1 MKRLLACMLLA
12 IGLSGPA
19 ALLAD
24 SEPRQLLA
32 RSVSAA
38 APLQLS
44 SQDRAWLQQ
53 RQYLVLGSSR
63 PDYPPFELNASL
75 RDYEGIS
82 ADYAGIIAEQLGI
95 NVEVRRF
102 DNRHEAIA
110 ALREGSIDL
119 LGSSNAFEAADAQLD
134 LSTPYADDMPVIVT
148 REGTSL
154 KNTPDLAGLRLAM
167 VDHYLPASTV
177 RNLYPKAQL
186 SLYRSTLA
194 GLAAVDLGE
203 ADAYLGDAIS
213 TDFTIGKSY
222 QGTLRIDHFC
232 QVPAGAFAFA
242 LASDNPRLRRLVDMA
257 LARITDSE
265 RLNILRRWSS
275 GHTSLL
281 LQRHLTALSKE
292 EEAWIAAHPNINVLV
307 NTSLAPLTFNDAEHR
322 PTGITLDLLKQISLR
337 TGLHFSAVESDS
349 AQAMVER
356 LARGDA
362 QMIGALG
369 YGADRAK
376 QLRYTRP
383 YLVSPRVLV
392 ARSDSTSRH
401 RPRRWMASASPWY
414 AARRSGRCCN
424 NATRR
429 PGWWKWTTRSV
440 SWRPWPV
447 GLPTLPLAA
456 ISMPPTTSAM
466 SSRAACASPACW
478 TTTRPLP
485 LSPWPRTSRSYRPSS
500 TRHC

>member
-44 SQDRAWLQQ
+44 REDRDWLKQ

-63 PDYPPFELNASL
+63 PDYPPFELNASQQ
-75 RDYEGIS
+75 DYEGIS

-186 SLYRSTLA
+186 SLYR
-194 GLAAVDLGE
+194 
-203 ADAYLGDAIS
+203 
-213 TDFTIGKSY
+213 
-222 QGTLRIDHFC
+222 
-232 QVPAGAFAFA
+232 
-242 LASDNPRLRRLVDMA
+242 
-257 LARITDSE
+257 
-265 RLNILRRWSS
+265 
-275 GHTSLL
+275 
-281 LQRHLTALSKE
+281 
-292 EEAWIAAHPNINVLV
+292 
-307 NTSLAPLTFNDAEHR
+307 
-322 PTGITLDLLKQISLR
+322 
-337 TGLHFSAVESDS
+337 
-349 AQAMVER
+349 
-356 LARGDA
+356 
-362 QMIGALG
+362 
-369 YGADRAK
+369 
-376 QLRYTRP
+376 
-383 YLVSPRVLV
+383 
-392 ARSDSTSRH
+392 
-401 RPRRWMASASPWY
+401 
-414 AARRSGRCCN
+414 
-424 NATRR
+424 
-429 PGWWKWTTRSV
+429 
-440 SWRPWPV
+440 
-447 GLPTLPLAA
+447 
-456 ISMPPTTSAM
+456 
-466 SSRAACASPACW
+466 
-478 TTTRPLP
+478 
-485 LSPWPRTSRSYRPSS
+485 
-500 TRHC
+500 